1 MKKIAVLF
9 IIAILAFACKTAEK
23 PKDETAKQ
31 EINIENLVEVTIPVH
46 GMTCEGCE
54 NAIMKSVNSLE
65 GIAEVKASHIDSI
78 AVVKYDKTLASLE
91 AIEGKIAD
99 AGYTVA
105 N

>member
-1 MKKIAVLF
+1 MKKLSVLILVAV
-9 IIAILAFACKTAEK
+9 LAFACKSADK
-23 PKDETAKQ
+23 PSNETAKQ
-31 EINIENLVEVTIPVH
+31 EVNIENLVEVSIPVY

-54 NAIMKSVNSLE
+54 NAIKKSIGSLE
-65 GIAEVKASHIDSI
+65 GIAEVSASHIDSV

-105 N
+105 K